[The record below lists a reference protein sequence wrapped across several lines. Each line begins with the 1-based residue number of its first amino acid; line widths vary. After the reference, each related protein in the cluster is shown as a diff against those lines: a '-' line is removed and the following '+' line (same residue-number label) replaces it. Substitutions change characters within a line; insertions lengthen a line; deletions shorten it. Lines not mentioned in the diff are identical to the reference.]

1 MIFKKLSKEDLEDGL
16 TLDFVNKISMKRN
29 YSPVLFKKGAEP
41 TSILACSTGFWIM
54 IDGKAKKDEH
64 NKMVVVTE
72 LECQLARARYLFFH
86 GADEKEKKIQDLM
99 AYWKSEARAKLD
111 KFKKIVEEKRQ
122 RIEPNGNNLG
132 AILLKHLEKEQPELQ
147 IRKSETELYN
157 EMNDRYLAGEGMWEQ
172 GQFVDLIDGLGIAK
186 LGHLM
191 LSVKTDDEQA
201 MKVLKNT
208 FGGDALNKWD
218 GKDMLYK
225 YAQIEIEKQYTI

>member
-86 GADEKEKKIQDLM
+86 GADEKEKKIQDLI
-99 AYWKSEARAKLD
+99 AYWKREARAKLD
-111 KFKKIVEEKRQ
+111 NYKNIVEYKRKSL
-122 RIEPNGNNLG
+122 EPDNK
-132 AILLKHLEKEQPELQ
+132 AIHDLLKQLGEKQPELQ
-147 IRKSETELYN
+147 IRKSETELYK
-157 EMNDRYLAGEGMWEQ
+157 EMNDQYLIAESMWEQ
-172 GQFVDLIDGLGIAK
+172 GQFVDLIDGLGIAN